1 MEIPQFTGLANKV
14 AQEAIPLGALTVATN
29 TDIDNAGKLRRR
41 RGMTLIEAG
50 GFHSLFTVS
59 DTEGYFVKNGDL
71 CRFTQSM
78 HHEVI
83 FQDVGDEP
91 LSYARVADRV
101 YAKSSTHALT
111 FTSQGPAQQ
120 WGIPL
125 VAGFAVAGSPAPG
138 DQVAFVTQKIFGVAV
153 TYRRDS
159 DGLEGGVLESQRVS
173 CNSGGITVSG
183 IPTIPGYSASIY
195 MTELNGN
202 VLMLARDGVI
212 GSATLYPASNGIP
225 LRTRGKT
232 PPAGAGPIAYMSGRI
247 LIADGPILWATDP
260 YQYELVDM
268 IGGYKMLESDITFLA
283 SVSDG
288 VFIGTLA
295 GVFFM
300 SGEFDSA
307 RLTRISTH
315 RAPRQTPQNIEM
327 ADVLNGDS
335 PGVGVLFVTDGGVC
349 VGNSGGQVINLT
361 NKIFEFPQ
369 AQAFS
374 MVVRSQDG
382 INQFVGVASHQG
394 TPSGSAR
401 FGDFVDAEIIR
412 FKGA

>member
-1 MEIPQFTGLANKV
+1 MEIKQFSGLANKV
-14 AQEAIPLGALTVATN
+14 AQESIPIGALTAATN

-41 RGMTLIEAG
+41 RGMTLIEEG
-50 GFHSLFTVS
+50 GFHSLFAVS
-59 DTEGYFVKNGDL
+59 DSEGYFVKNGDL

-83 FQDVGDEP
+83 FPDVGDEP

-125 VAGFAVAGSPAPG
+125 VAVFRCSADGISIPG
-138 DQVAFVTQKIFGVAV
+138 DYQKQIGVAV

-195 MTELNGN
+195 MTAPNGDAF
-202 VLMLARDGVI
+202 MLAQDGVI
-212 GSATLYPASNGIP
+212 DSATVYPKHNGIP
-225 LRTRGKT
+225 LRTNGKI
-232 PPAGAGPIAYMSGRI
+232 PPTGNGPIAYMSGRI
-247 LIADGPILWATDP
+247 LIADGSTLWATNP

-268 IGGYKMLESDITFLA
+268 IGGYKVLESEIAFLA
-283 SVSDG
+283 SVSAG
-288 VFIGTLA
+288 VFIGTQT

-300 SGEFDSA
+300 AGEFDSA
-307 RLTRISTH
+307 RLTRLSTH
-315 RAPRQTPQNIEM
+315 RAPKQNPQNIEM
-327 ADVLNGDS
+327 ADVLKGDIQ
-335 PGVGVLFVTDGGVC
+335 GVGVLFVTDGGVC
-349 VGNSGGQVINLT
+349 VGTSDGQVINLT
-361 NKIFEFPQ
+361 SKIFEFPK
-369 AQAFS
+369 AES
-374 MVVRSQDG
+374 LSVMVRSQDG
-382 INQFVGVASHQG
+382 MNQFVGVASHPG

-401 FGDFVDAEIIR
+401 FGDFVEAEIVR
-412 FKGA
+412 FRGA